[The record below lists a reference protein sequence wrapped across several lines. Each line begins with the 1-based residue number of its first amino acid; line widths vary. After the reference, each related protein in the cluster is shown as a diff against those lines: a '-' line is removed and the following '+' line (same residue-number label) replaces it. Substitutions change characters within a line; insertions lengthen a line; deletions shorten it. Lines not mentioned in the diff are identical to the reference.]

1 MALIDDDAGAPVY
14 DLAVLNEDSVDLRL
28 PVCVELEACDPGR
41 AFEVVDQ
48 PYARDF
54 EVSEGLLFG
63 KNELKVLGDDA
74 AVVRLRLV
82 DRQPGTG
89 RRPILDKLAAR
100 AATQRRRKREDERAR
115 SKSIRLPIAHE
126 VCFGWARATISRRPK
141 GVKAFVSSA
150 PLPFLARATRRHL
163 RPPPSIR
170 PGMRRLLDTGP
181 VSRGPL
187 PRWRVRANAV
197 NDSAWR
203 RHWAAVS
210 RR

>member
-14 DLAVLNEDSVDLRL
+14 DLAVLNEDSVELRF

-54 EVSEGLLFG
+54 QVTQVLFG
-63 KNELKVLGDDA
+63 KNELKVRGDDA

-82 DRQPGTG
+82 DRRRGTG

-100 AATQRRRKREDERAR
+100 AAAQCYCKRDHKRTR
-115 SKSIRLPIAHE
+115 SKFIRLPIVHE
-126 VCFGWARATISRRPK
+126 VAYGWAPVTISRCSK

-150 PLPFLARATRRHL
+150 PHSAPPAAFEAVVEHEAR
-163 RPPPSIR
+163 
-170 PGMRRLLDTGP
+170 
-181 VSRGPL
+181 
-187 PRWRVRANAV
+187 NA
-197 NDSAWR
+197 AF
-203 RHWAAVS
+203 A
-210 RR
+210 